1 MGGAAAAPDEPK
13 FAELEAAGAV
23 AASTMPGATA
33 DVHLPLTARVRGAVP
48 SQAGEAGRN
57 EADLRL
63 TPPCL
68 TTKPGRLDLVSQV
81 LRSCSVLRLLERE
94 DELGVLA
101 EAVQD
106 AVAGRGS
113 VVLVAGEA
121 GIGKSSLLRELA
133 ERTGEDVG
141 FLIGACEPLSVPV
154 PLAPLR
160 ELVEAGGGGDLIE
173 VGGDDRLV
181 LARQV
186 ASVLAERAPVV
197 AVIEDIHWADPVTL
211 DLTRL
216 LVRRVPQMAAV
227 IIATFRDDEAAA
239 NPELGLLLGDLT
251 SAPAVRRIDLAP
263 LSAAAVQELSGPSGF
278 DTAELVRATGGN
290 PFLVVETVAAGGRL
304 PASVRDAALARA
316 GRLSRAGRAIVDAA
330 AVVGQRFDYALLHA
344 VIGERAD
351 AVEEALAR
359 GVLVADGT
367 RLGFRH
373 ELTREAIANSISP
386 PRLAELHARALSALT
401 AQAGTAD
408 NARLAHHAELAGL
421 SRQAGRYAALAS
433 AEAERVGAPLQ
444 ARLQAERALRL
455 GDDLADRERYELLIR
470 YSRAANFTSTRYEE
484 AVSGAEE
491 ALAVGERLGDPLL
504 QARALSALS
513 WALWSF
519 DRMVEAKRAAERA
532 IALLEETSDAAAL
545 ARALSA
551 HIRIEASAFDPAAAI
566 AAAPRARELAAA
578 RGLDDVEI
586 DVDISVGLAHGHRG
600 QAEAIDML
608 TDALRDARRAR
619 LTIQAIRGYIN
630 LMFIGA
636 TLRRHVLI
644 ETMIGE
650 AREFCDEVG
659 ARIPRHVLDEYV
671 ARSLLDRGRW
681 DQALPALAQSIR
693 IWHADV
699 PLARSMEGLIA
710 ARRGQSDAEPMLR
723 QAWAEI
729 PMSAEDSRHVTLRCA
744 IVEAAWL
751 RGDRRSALTHLQAA
765 AASPST
771 IRSARWGG
779 ELALWAIRHGLELEA
794 PAGAP
799 EAVRL
804 ELEGDWRGAVRAW
817 RELDA
822 PYESALAALP
832 GDDAAARQAL
842 GALHKLGASAA
853 IRAFT
858 RERAARG
865 GRPMRGPR
873 RSTLAD
879 PAGLTRREREV
890 LDQLAGGSTNTAI
903 AASLQLS
910 ERTVAHHVSAILA
923 KLGAPTRLAAIE
935 QARSRGLLSQD
946 GTGAEKR

>member
-1 MGGAAAAPDEPK
+1 M
-13 FAELEAAGAV
+13 V
-23 AASTMPGATA
+23 
-33 DVHLPLTARVRGAVP
+33 
-48 SQAGEAGRN
+48 
-57 EADLRL
+57 
-63 TPPCL
+63 
-68 TTKPGRLDLVSQV
+68 
-81 LRSCSVLRLLERE
+81 RLLERE

-121 GIGKSSLLRELA
+121 GIGKSSLLRELG
-133 ERTGEDVG
+133 ERTGERVR
-141 FLIGACEPLSVPV
+141 FLTGACEPLSVPV

-181 LARQV
+181 LARRV

-197 AVIEDIHWADPVTL
+197 AVIEDIHWADPLTL

-216 LVRRVPQMAAV
+216 LVRRVPQLGAV

-239 NPELGLLLGDLT
+239 NPELGLLLGDLIK
-251 SAPAVRRIDLAP
+251 APGVRRIDLRP
-263 LSAAAVQELSGPSGF
+263 LSAAAVRELSASSGF
-278 DTAELVRATGGN
+278 NTAELVRATGGN

-316 GRLSRAGRAIVDAA
+316 GRLSRTGRAVVDAA
-330 AVVGQRFDYALLHA
+330 AVLGQRFDHALLHA
-344 VIGERAD
+344 VVGGSAD

-373 ELTREAIANSISP
+373 ELMREAIETSISP
-386 PRLAELHARALSALT
+386 PRLAELHSRALSALT
-401 AQAGTAD
+401 AQAGTTD

-421 SRQAGRYAALAS
+421 SREAGRYAALAS

-455 GDDLADRERYELLIR
+455 GDDLANRERYELLIR
-470 YSRAANFTSTRYEE
+470 YSRAANFTSIRYEE
-484 AVSGAEE
+484 AVSGAKE
-491 ALAVGERLGDPLL
+491 ALAVAERLGDPLRT
-504 QARALSALS
+504 ARALGALA
-513 WALWSF
+513 WALWSL
-519 DRMVEAKRAAERA
+519 DRMAEAKQAAERA
-532 IALLEETSDAAAL
+532 IAVLERTSDAAGL

-566 AAAPRARELAAA
+566 EAAPRARELAAA
-578 RGLDDVEI
+578 AQLPDVKI
-586 DVDISVGLAHGHRG
+586 DIDISIGLAHGHG
-600 QAEAIDML
+600 GHAEAIQTL
-608 TDALRDARRAR
+608 TDALRDARGEG
-619 LTIQAIRGYIN
+619 LTIQAIRSYIN

-636 TLRRHVLI
+636 TLRRHELI
-644 ETMIGE
+644 DTTIGE
-650 AREFCDEVG
+650 AGEFCDEVG
-659 ARIPRHVLDEYV
+659 ARIPRHVLDGYM

-681 DQALPALAQSIR
+681 DQALPALAQSIQ
-693 IWHADV
+693 IWHSDV
-699 PLARSMEGLIA
+699 PLARAMEGLIA
-710 ARRGQSDAEPMLR
+710 ARRGESGAERMLGK
-723 QAWAEI
+723 AWAEI
-729 PMSAEDSRHVTLRCA
+729 PTSSEDSRHVSLRSA

-751 RGDRRSALTHLQAA
+751 RGDRRAAHEHLQAA

-771 IRSARWGG
+771 SRSARWGG
-779 ELALWAIRHGLELEA
+779 ELALWAARHGLELEA

-799 EAVRL
+799 EAVKL
-804 ELEGDWRGAVRAW
+804 ELDGDWRGAIRAW

-822 PYESALAALP
+822 PYEASLAALP
-832 GDDAAARQAL
+832 GDDAAARRAL
-842 GALHKLGASAA
+842 AALHKLGAGAA

-865 GRPMRGPR
+865 ARPMRGPR

-890 LDQLAGGSTNTAI
+890 LDQLAGGTTNTAI
-903 AASLQLS
+903 AAALHLS

-923 KLGAPTRLAAIE
+923 KLGAATRRAAIE
-935 QARSRGLLSQD
+935 QARSRGLVSQD
-946 GTGAEKR
+946 GTGADQR